1 MNILG
6 LKINKGDIDGFLGL
20 FVDNLSVILLI
31 ISLNIYVIG
40 MPSEIVYGRILP
52 GAAVGLLLGN
62 IYYTYLANKL
72 TAQGQDVTALPCGI
86 SIVFAIAYTMGIIY
100 PISKITGD
108 PVLAW
113 KITIAGTIIGGFIC
127 IIGAFIGPI
136 LRNFLPKAAM
146 LGALAGIGLVFI
158 AGGGIDDV
166 FSNPIIG
173 IATLAIIIW
182 GYFARGKMIFNM
194 PTGLFALVVG
204 SVLAIVLKQTTID
217 TSSFGIY
224 MPYPWILDIG
234 FEAFSESFKYLGI
247 IIPVAIINFIGTL
260 NNVESARAVGD
271 EYSVKNVM
279 LADAF
284 ATILGACFGCCY
296 PNGVFIGH
304 PAYKRL
310 GAKTSYSLING
321 IVIALL
327 SVFGM
332 FKFISTIVPISAVT
346 PILIFVGIIMLEIAF
361 VEVEKEYVSAV
372 GISLIPFIPEFAK
385 EQIDSALTA
394 VNVSIT
400 PDVIA
405 ALHASGINYTGY
417 SLLAYGTILI
427 SMYIA
432 SAVVFAISR
441 DFKKLFIVCVFAALS
456 TIIGLIHSPV
466 LKLGANPELAFM
478 WLIIAAIALIAKL
491 VAKKETTSH
500 LSNKVV

>member
-1 MNILG
+1 MNIFG
-6 LKINKGDIDGFLGL
+6 LRINKGDIDGFLGL

-52 GAAVGLLLGN
+52 GAAIGLLLGN
-62 IYYTYLANKL
+62 VYYTYLAHKL
-72 TAQGQDVTALPCGI
+72 TIQGQDVTALPCGI

-100 PISKITGD
+100 PISQITGD

-136 LRNFLPKAAM
+136 LRDFLPKAAM

-173 IATLAIIIW
+173 IATLAIIVW

-194 PTGLFALVVG
+194 PTGLLALIVG
-204 SVLAIVLKQTTID
+204 SALAIILKQTTID
-217 TSSFGIY
+217 TSSFGLY
-224 MPYPWILDIG
+224 MPYPWILKIG

-271 EYSVKNVM
+271 DYSVKNIM
-279 LADAF
+279 LADAM
-284 ATILGACFGCCY
+284 ATIVGACFGCCY

-310 GAKTSYSLING
+310 GAKTSYSLLNG

-327 SVFGM
+327 SIFGM
-332 FKFISTIVPISAVT
+332 LQFISSLVPISAVT

-385 EQIDSALTA
+385 EQIDSALSA
-394 VNVSIT
+394 VKVNIT
-400 PDVIA
+400 PEVIA
-405 ALHASGINYTGY
+405 SLHSVGLNYTGY

-432 SAVVFAISR
+432 SALVFAISR
-441 DFKKLFIVCVFAALS
+441 DFRKLSIISLFASLS
-456 TIIGLIHSPV
+456 TVVGLIHSPV
-466 LKLGANPELAFM
+466 LSLGSNPEIACM
-478 WLIIAAIALIAKL
+478 WFVIASLSFIASLL
-491 VAKKETTSH
+491 YKKEDNPVLQTSN
-500 LSNKVV
+500 S

>member
-6 LKINKGDIDGFLGL
+6 FKLGKGDIDGFLGL

-31 ISLNIYVIG
+31 ISLNIYVVG

-62 IYYTYLANKL
+62 IYYAYAAMRLNK
-72 TAQGQDVTALPCGI
+72 QGKDVTALPCGI

-113 KITIAGTIIGGFIC
+113 KITIAGTIIGGLIC
-127 IIGAFIGPI
+127 VIGAFIGPW
-136 LRNFLPKAAM
+136 LRDFLPKAAM

-173 IATLAIIIW
+173 MVTLGIIVW
-182 GYFARGKMIFNM
+182 GYFARGKMPFNL
-194 PTGLFALVVG
+194 PTGLMALIVG
-204 SVLAIVLKQTTID
+204 AALSLFLGQTKVD
-217 TSSFGIY
+217 TSPFAFY
-224 MPYPWILDIG
+224 APYPWIIDIG
-234 FEAFSESFKYLGI
+234 FSAFSESMKYMGI
-247 IIPVAIINFIGTL
+247 IIPVAVINFIGTL

-271 EYSVKNVM
+271 EYSVKEVM
-279 LADAF
+279 LVDAI
-284 ATILGACFGCCY
+284 ATMFGACFGCCY

-310 GAKTSYSLING
+310 GAKTGYSLLNG
-321 IVIALL
+321 VVISLL
-327 SVFGM
+327 SIFGM
-332 FKFISTIVPISAVT
+332 FKFISSVVPISAVT
-346 PILIFVGIIMLEIAF
+346 PILIFVGIIMLEVAF
-361 VEVEKEYVSAV
+361 VEVEKEYIGAV

-385 EQIDSALTA
+385 EQIDGALDA
-394 VNVSIT
+394 VKVSVT
-400 PDVIA
+400 PEVIA
-405 ALHASGINYTGY
+405 SLHSVGLNYTGY

-427 SMYIA
+427 SMFVS

-441 DFKKLFIVCVFAALS
+441 EFKKMFIVCMIASVS
-456 TIIGLIHSPV
+456 TFVGLIHSPV
-466 LKLGANPELAFM
+466 LKFGSNIE
-478 WLIIAAIALIAKL
+478 IAGVWIFVGL
-491 VAKKETTSH
+491 VALVASKYVKLES
-500 LSNKVV
+500 LELEPIQ